1 MFPNSSD
8 RLQLLQNEYQ
18 AIVKVLDSLGKV
30 EFKNGRLS
38 FQQET
43 LADEQLVN
51 RLSEISNLATTAK

>member
-1 MFPNSSD
+1 MFPDSSD

-18 AIVKVLDSLGKV
+18 AIVKVLDALGKV
-30 EFKNGRLS
+30 VLKNGRLS

-51 RLSEISNLATTAK
+51 RLTEISNLANTAK